1 MQDHIIVIGWDYI
14 IAIGV
19 AFVALLF
26 SFRKPKS
33 KKLLSLVIEKPLSD
47 LTKSDFNYIGEML
60 RRMRSGRQRKEEPRT
75 DAYLADQ
82 KPEVG
87 HIRLGKPDE
96 NLTKKRAKQLQEA
109 AEEAAEEAVAG
120 DLEELEMK
128 DLDKDPE

>member
-1 MQDHIIVIGWDYI
+1 
-14 IAIGV
+14 
-19 AFVALLF
+19 
-26 SFRKPKS
+26 
-33 KKLLSLVIEKPLSD
+33 
-47 LTKSDFNYIGEML
+47 ML